1 MCEVGEE
8 LGYQPV
14 AIHHSVSLFDSY
26 YSMPNIEQLQ
36 QINKIAAILEGK
48 TFEQTIQLIAVI
60 CMLISA
66 KFLELT
72 YPGVTK
78 LNQIIKSPFTYE
90 QFIQIERHI
99 LEILNWQLHI
109 VTPYDVMQHFLS

>member
-1 MCEVGEE
+1 MNEILLQMLQRVSLGKIYNPAATYVRQRKTVIDWMFEVGEE

-26 YSMPNIEQLQ
+26 YSMPNIELLQ
-36 QINKIAAILEGK
+36 HRNPIAAILEGK

-78 LNQIIKSPFTYE
+78 LN
-90 QFIQIERHI
+90 
-99 LEILNWQLHI
+99 
-109 VTPYDVMQHFLS
+109 